1 MTENDMT
8 SLLLQLAD
16 FGITGIKVHYDGGG
30 DSGAIETIAYT
41 KDILSS
47 NEDEAFETVDD
58 LDVWGYGG
66 YKLIDLDST
75 LYSDFE
81 AFVTGELL
89 DDVEDWW
96 NNEGGYGYV
105 SVLIPSGHY
114 KIENNIRT
122 VITDDYYHSGNLIQ
136 KTLK

>member
-1 MTENDMT
+1 MT

-30 DSGAIETIAYT
+30 DSGAIETMAYT

-58 LDVWGYGG
+58 LDEWGYDG
-66 YKLIDLDST
+66 YQLIDLDST

-81 AFVTGELL
+81 NFVIEELL
-89 DDVEDWW
+89 YDIEDWW

-114 KIENNIRT
+114 KIQNNVRT
-122 VITDDYYHSGNLIQ
+122 VITYDYHHSGNFIQ